1 MIVGGFK
8 SLRIDAEVSEQALSD
23 GTVRTGIFERLA
35 AAVADD
41 RAAIELELIALR
53 VTAEII
59 VIVENQDTRIGMFLP
74 IKMGGRQST
83 DAGADNN
90 QIVNVR
96 LCVVNA
102 APILSPPPRQLVGHF
117 VGARMASVEPTP
129 ARRVADGCGLRRF
142 VTVGEHAARHC
153 RGRGDRGGAIEKI
166 AARDGAI
173 HSQFFV
179 AEFHGLQLSI
189 QNTTRSPHLGV
200 ALSAEELFV
209 VRVVQ
214 RLLDDRRLSLFPD

>member
-1 MIVGGFK
+1 MIVGRFK
-8 SLRIDAEVSEQALSD
+8 SLCIDAEVCEQPLGD
-23 GTVRTGIFERLA
+23 GTVTAGIFERLA

-41 RAAIELELIALR
+41 RAPIELELIALC

-59 VIVENQDTRIGMFLP
+59 VIVENQDTRIGMLLP
-74 IKMGGRQST
+74 IEMSGRQSA
-83 DAGADNN
+83 DARADDD

-96 LCVVNA
+96 LRIVNA
-102 APILSPPPRQLVGHF
+102 APILSPPPRQLVGYF
-117 VGARMASVEPTP
+117 VRARMASTEPGP
-129 ARRVADGCGLRRF
+129 ARRVADGCCLRRF
-142 VTVGEHAARHC
+142 VTAGEHAAGHC

-189 QNTTRSPHLGV
+189 QNATRSPSPRGCAV
-200 ALSAEELFV
+200 S
-209 VRVVQ
+209 
-214 RLLDDRRLSLFPD
+214 